1 MNKKVV
7 IVDYQM
13 SNLFSV
19 VRAIEQIGHSPIV
32 SNSPEEIVLADA
44 LILPGVGA
52 FKAAM
57 DNLEKLALVAPIKA
71 FMESGKPFM
80 GVCLG
85 LQLLFEES
93 DEFGKHN
100 GLGVIKGA
108 VKKFVQSQEGK
119 EKIPQI
125 NWNTIQ
131 STSNNGWKN
140 TPLMHLK
147 EKAYMYFVH
156 SYYVVPTKQEVVLS
170 STTYCGIEYC
180 SSIKQNNIFATQFHP
195 EKSGELGLEIYKNW
209 LAK

>member
-1 MNKKVV
+1 MSKKVV

-19 VRAIEQIGHSPIV
+19 VRAIEQIGFNPIV
-32 SNSPEEIVLADA
+32 SSSPEEIAVADA

-57 DNLEKLALVAPIKA
+57 ENLEKLALIVPIKA
-71 FMESGKPFM
+71 FIESGKPFM

-85 LQLLFEES
+85 LQLLFETS
-93 DEFGKHN
+93 DEFGQHK

-108 VKKFVQSQEGK
+108 VKRFEPSEEGN

-125 NWNTIQ
+125 NWNTIE
-131 STSNNGWKN
+131 SKSNTWKN
-140 TPLMHLK
+140 TPLMHLT
-147 EKAYMYFVH
+147 EKAFMYFVH
-156 SYYVVPTKQEVVLS
+156 SYYVVPTEQEVVLS
-170 STTYCGIEYC
+170 STPYCGIEYC

-195 EKSGELGLEIYKNW
+195 EKSGELGLKIYKNW

>member
-1 MNKKVV
+1 MSKKVV

-19 VRAIEQIGHSPIV
+19 VRAIEQIGYTPIV
-32 SNSPEEIVLADA
+32 SNSSEEILAADA

-57 DNLEKLALVAPIKA
+57 DNLDKLGLIDPIKE
-71 FMESGKPFM
+71 FINSGRPFM

-85 LQLLFEES
+85 LQLLFEVSE
-93 DEFGKHN
+93 EFGHHD
-100 GLGVIKGA
+100 GLGIIKGA
-108 VKKFVQSQEGK
+108 VKRFEPSKEEK

-125 NWNTIQ
+125 SWNTIECK
-131 STSNNGWKN
+131 TTFWEN
-140 TPLMHLK
+140 TPLKHLK
-147 EKAYMYFVH
+147 ENSFMYFVH
-156 SYYVVPTKQEVVLS
+156 SYYVVPEDQQVVLS
-170 STTYCGIEYC
+170 TTPYCGIEYC
-180 SSIKQNNIFATQFHP
+180 SSIKKNNIFATQFHP

>member
-1 MNKKVV
+1 MSKKVV

-19 VRAIEQIGHSPIV
+19 VRAIEQIGFNPIV
-32 SNSPEEIVLADA
+32 SSSPKEIAVADA

-52 FKAAM
+52 FEAAM
-57 DNLEKLALVAPIKA
+57 KNLEKLALVAPIKV
-71 FMESGKPFM
+71 FIESGKPFM

-85 LQLLFEES
+85 LQLLFETS
-93 DEFGKHN
+93 DEFGQHK

-108 VKKFVQSQEGK
+108 VKRFEPSEGGK

-125 NWNTIQ
+125 NWNTIE
-131 STSNNGWKN
+131 SKSNTWKN

-147 EKAYMYFVH
+147 EKAFMYFVH
-156 SYYVVPTKQEVVLS
+156 SYYVLPTEQEVVLS
-170 STTYCGIEYC
+170 STSYCGTEYC

-195 EKSGELGLEIYKNW
+195 EKSGELGLKIYKNW